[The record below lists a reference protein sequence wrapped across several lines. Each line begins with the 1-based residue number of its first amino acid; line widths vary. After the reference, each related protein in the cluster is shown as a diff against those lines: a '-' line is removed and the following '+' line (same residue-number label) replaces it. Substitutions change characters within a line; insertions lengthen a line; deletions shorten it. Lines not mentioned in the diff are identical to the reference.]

1 MFFPRQHP
9 VSPEQL
15 FVYANSCSELPQKEV
30 FITSSVG
37 TMSKIDTSRCKIVK
51 EPLLTNQIVL
61 FFRKNHY
68 LVEAVDN
75 VIGIFKSSGL
85 NDYWIA
91 KYSKKIEVLIESGP
105 KVMTAYDLSGTIK
118 IFFVGSMISAVA
130 FVCEVLYNRF
140 H

>member
-1 MFFPRQHP
+1 
-9 VSPEQL
+9 
-15 FVYANSCSELPQKEV
+15 
-30 FITSSVG
+30 
-37 TMSKIDTSRCKIVK
+37 MSKIDTSRCKIVK